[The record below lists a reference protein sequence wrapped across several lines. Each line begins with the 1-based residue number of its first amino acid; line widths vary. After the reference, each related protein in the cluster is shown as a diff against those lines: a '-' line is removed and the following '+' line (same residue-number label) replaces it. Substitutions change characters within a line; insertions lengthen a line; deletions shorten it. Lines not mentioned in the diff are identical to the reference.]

1 MKIIGIFGVILYLLV
16 GFVQAF
22 AIMKGVEIWFG
33 VGAFFAFIIAIFLTY
48 IPIVGLIAGVKGAV
62 QGWGWSYWW
71 AILLFGWPYII
82 YIVAIFLDGFEKL
95 FRKDGKVSDK
105 DNLIL

>member
-1 MKIIGIFGVILYLLV
+1 MRLVGIFGLILYFLV

-48 IPIVGLIAGVKGAV
+48 IPIVGLIAGVKGAA
-62 QGWGWSYWW
+62 QGWGWSYLW
-71 AILLFGWPYII
+71 AILLFGWPYVV
-82 YIVAIFLDGFEKL
+82 YIVAMFLDGLEKL
-95 FRKDGKVSDK
+95 YRKDSKASDN